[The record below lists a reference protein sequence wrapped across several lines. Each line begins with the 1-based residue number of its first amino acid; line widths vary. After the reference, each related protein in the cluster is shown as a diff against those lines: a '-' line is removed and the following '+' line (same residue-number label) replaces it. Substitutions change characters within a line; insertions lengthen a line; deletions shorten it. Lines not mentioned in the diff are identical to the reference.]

1 MNLTEMD
8 ELAKGIVG
16 SPAPLVNTVPC
27 KMEACGCEMIHQLTG
42 FDEVERA
49 QNSYLPDNYDDMPGL
64 IPLMRLLMKYELT
77 HDSVLELLHYMDIL
91 DKQDYSIL
99 CADANGKRDEFM
111 SRTLQNLCGTK
122 QQGMRRWP
130 SKGFASTSLEINDA
144 GKGDEEAEDSSG
156 DEDVLFVEEVKAG
169 KGSTIGKAKNVED
182 ADVFEIDE
190 AIGGGVDADG
200 GGSRNAAVIGDGRKD
215 ADAYGS
221 IPIEVIGVGFQ
232 DAVRPV
238 EVIGDRRKDADVVR
252 SVVVIGDG
260 LEDADVVRSV
270 DVIGDGLKDADA
282 MRSDEAIGDAIADA
296 DAVYIDE
303 VIGDGVVDADEAGA
317 GEMIQNAADIVG
329 THEAIGV
336 ANDDADAEHLSGD
349 CAPLAK
355 RLKLCEAERLSKGF

>member
-49 QNSYLPDNYDDMPGL
+49 QNSYLPNNYDDMPGL
-64 IPLMRLLMKYELT
+64 IPLMRLLMEYELT

-182 ADVFEIDE
+182 ADVFQIDE

-252 SVVVIGDG
+252 SVV
-260 LEDADVVRSV
+260 
-270 DVIGDGLKDADA
+270 VIGDGLKDADA